1 MRILTK
7 LMVGVALT
15 VCLGFVAV
23 EAANAQSYWRYANV
37 SAYNGGYGYS
47 YDRAGSPSFGGM

>member
-1 MRILTK
+1 MQILTK

-15 VCLGFVAV
+15 VCLGFVVV
-23 EAANAQSYWRYANV
+23 EAANAQSYLRYAYA

-47 YDRAGSPSFGGM
+47 YDRAGAPSFGGM